1 MIGKNM
7 SLKAQLGIGFGSI
20 LLFMLILTIIGYS
33 KVNFA
38 NNTLIQISDV
48 NSVKQRYAINFRGS
62 VHDRAIAV
70 RDVVLLHDEDTQEM
84 QKTIEEIK
92 KLEAFYS
99 ESAIKMNEMAT
110 MPNMLDDKDKEI
122 LQKIIKTK
130 EKTAPI
136 IHKIIELRLSNQTK
150 QAHDLLLELA
160 RPYFTEWLDVINEFI
175 DYQEA
180 KNKNL
185 SELASYSIKD
195 YLTLNMILTAI
206 AFILAVLIAGYI
218 ARLIVSSLGGEPR
231 EVIKAVLSIANGN
244 LNTNIKVQFQ
254 NSMLSSMV
262 HMQNKLRDIISE
274 VSSCSDELGIK
285 ADEVSKCSK
294 EAQSSSYRQLDK
306 SEEATKNI
314 NSCVI
319 TIAQVAQIAQQT
331 EDNSEQT
338 TKLSQQGKV
347 AMLTTIKE
355 IEAITQTVSNSADH
369 IRALEKYSQEISG
382 SAELIKEITDQTNL
396 LALNAAIEAARAGE
410 AGRGFAVV
418 ADEIRKLAESTGE
431 ATSEI
436 TKMIE
441 IIQKETQTAVD
452 AIREAI
458 PQVEKGM
465 RLANEA
471 NEILEQI
478 NTQAE
483 DSLEKAREVAQSTQ
497 EQQDSMQHISSE
509 MTNISTDSKNTS
521 KLMEDSTNAAN
532 NLQDISN
539 QLKKHMGYFK
549 I

>member
-38 NNTLIQISDV
+38 NNMLIQISDV

-99 ESAIKMNEMAT
+99 ESAMKMNEMAT

-122 LQKIIKTK
+122 LQKIIKTR

-136 IHKIIELRLSNQTK
+136 IHKIIELRLSNQTE

-160 RPYFTEWLDVINEFI
+160 RPYFTEWLAVINEFI

-185 SELASYSIKD
+185 SELASSSIKD

-206 AFILAVLIAGYI
+206 AFILAILIAGYI

-231 EVIKAVLSIANGN
+231 EAIKAVLSIANGN

-262 HMQNKLRDIISE
+262 HMQNKLRNIVSE
-274 VSSCSDELGIK
+274 VSRCSDELGIK
-285 ADEVSKCSK
+285 ANEVSKCSK

-338 TKLSQQGKV
+338 TKLSQQGKA
-347 AMLTTIKE
+347 AMVTTIQE
-355 IEAITQTVSNSADH
+355 IETITQTVTNSADH
-369 IRALEKYSQEISG
+369 IRTLEKYSQEISG

-441 IIQKETQTAVD
+441 IIQQETQTAVD
-452 AIREAI
+452 TIREAI

-465 RLANEA
+465 KLANEA

-497 EQQDSMQHISSE
+497 AQQDSMQHISSE
-509 MTNISTDSKNTS
+509 MTNISADSKNTS
-521 KLMEDSTNAAN
+521 KLMEDSTNAAS

-539 QLKKHMGYFK
+539 QLKKHMEYFK

>member
-99 ESAIKMNEMAT
+99 ESAMKMNEMAT

-136 IHKIIELRLSNQTK
+136 IHKIIELRLSNQTE

-160 RPYFTEWLDVINEFI
+160 RPYFTEWLAVINEFI

-185 SELASYSIKD
+185 SELASSSIKD

-231 EVIKAVLSIANGN
+231 EAIKAVLSIANGN

-262 HMQNKLRDIISE
+262 HMQNKLRDIVSE
-274 VSSCSDELGIK
+274 VSRCSDELGIK
-285 ADEVSKCSK
+285 ANEVSKCSK

-509 MTNISTDSKNTS
+509 MTDISTDSKNTS

-539 QLKKHMGYFK
+539 QLKKHMEYFK